1 MDCAKG
7 ISRIFVHSLAP
18 VVQINLGA
26 TVEIDTFHERA
37 SAPAP
42 RISRFF
48 HPNDE
53 SWGGVVRVGVDIVI
67 LSYWF
72 LCMPGSRSYP
82 FCLILDNVMQL
93 RNILLILC
101 RKNVCGVR
109 NVGCLAQCI
118 YHTWNTMGYSV
129 ADLSSQDFCTV
140 QKYLFCDVH
149 HLVLRAHTMP
159 RHAYAVSNTT
169 QNLLHWL
176 ASYLGSLSETLFAF
190 VWGSPWWT
198 VCKNGMNCNQLSAT

>member
-18 VVQINLGA
+18 VMQINLGA

-93 RNILLILC
+93 RNILYNPLQEKC
-101 RKNVCGVR
+101 MWGQKCGMSSPV
-109 NVGCLAQCI
+109 
-118 YHTWNTMGYSV
+118 H
-129 ADLSSQDFCTV
+129 LSHMKHDG
-140 QKYLFCDVH
+140 LFCSRS
-149 HLVLRAHTMP
+149 VLP
-159 RHAYAVSNTT
+159 R
-169 QNLLHWL
+169 LL
-176 ASYLGSLSETLFAF
+176 YCSEIPFL
-190 VWGSPWWT
+190 
-198 VCKNGMNCNQLSAT
+198 